1 MSVTS
6 MKLPSVTIS
15 SDLKWDYHINHIL
28 KLVNTTL
35 SLLNKLKIV
44 LNPISWEFT
53 FHFYAQSLTIPVWLG
68 IRMFPIDCLIGW
80 RAVLRKRSR
89 IIFNEVKVLYISFC
103 RKANQV
109 ILNERRTKFSLHFAN
124 NVFHNLPKNSLF
136 PSQFFFL
143 RPCLPRSVST
153 KILLLPPMKFS
164 AQRYRRT
171 FIPSIRNNIK

>member
-1 MSVTS
+1 MRVYLSF
-6 MKLPSVTIS
+6 LRPI
-15 SDLKWDYHINHIL
+15 LDYTCLAWHPDVSN
-28 KLVNTTL
+28 
-35 SLLNKLKIV
+35 
-44 LNPISWEFT
+44 
-53 FHFYAQSLTIPVWLG
+53 WLFD
-68 IRMFPIDCLIGW
+68 RME
-80 RAVLRKRSR
+80 AVLRKRSR

-153 KILLLPPMKFS
+153 KSSFCPQWNFPLKDIEELYTEYK
-164 AQRYRRT
+164 
-171 FIPSIRNNIK
+171 K